1 MSYSNQSNFEKEKS
15 TRQVELSDATKK
27 KLFIS
32 QNILYIKYRP
42 RRTFLQRLLGGLRHE
57 LR

>member
-1 MSYSNQSNFEKEKS
+1 MQNRHEKS
-15 TRQVELSDATKK
+15 TRQIGLSDATKK

-42 RRTFLQRLLGGLRHE
+42 RRAFLQWLLGGIKHVSR
-57 LR
+57 